1 MPGDPDA
8 LRLAHNK
15 FSDLTEDEFKKWMG
29 LKKDL
34 ADEDDIVSLP
44 MHSNGRL
51 RKNTPNELNWATT
64 KNP

>member
-1 MPGDPDA
+1 MPGDTDA

-15 FSDLTEDEFKKWMG
+15 FSDLSADEFQKWLG

-51 RKNTPNELNWATT
+51 RKNTPNEVNWATT
-64 KNP
+64 RNP